1 MVDDFEHGPFLGAEE
16 FPGPRGKDERV
27 PGGDGQ
33 RAHEKVLVG
42 GQVRRE
48 LEGVWKQAWEGR
60 FVVSLGATKAGI
72 TRDVL
77 MMSAMAARGGTQRKG
92 ERACL
97 EGGQVAIRLL
107 FDGGA

>member
-48 LEGVWKQAWEGR
+48 LEGVWKQA
-60 FVVSLGATKAGI
+60 
-72 TRDVL
+72 
-77 MMSAMAARGGTQRKG
+77 
-92 ERACL
+92 
-97 EGGQVAIRLL
+97 
-107 FDGGA
+107 